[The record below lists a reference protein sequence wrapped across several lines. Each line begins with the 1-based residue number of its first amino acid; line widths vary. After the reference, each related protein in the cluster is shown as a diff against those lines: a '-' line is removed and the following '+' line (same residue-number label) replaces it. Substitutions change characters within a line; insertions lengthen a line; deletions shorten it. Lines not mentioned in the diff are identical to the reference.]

1 MAHFL
6 LFFKECL
13 FKNQWNTLSQ
23 TDLNSELGVLS
34 KVVERWKEIDGE
46 SITKTEL
53 ITISL
58 LFENLQ
64 GECII
69 LEEKQFL
76 KKKKDKLDLVR
87 LFTLYYTTILYARK
101 QKLLHS

>member
-1 MAHFL
+1 M
-6 LFFKECL
+6 
-13 FKNQWNTLSQ
+13 
-23 TDLNSELGVLS
+23 LS
-34 KVVERWKEIDGE
+34 KVVERWKDIDGE
-46 SITKTEL
+46 SRTKAEL

-76 KKKKDKLDLVR
+76 NKKNKLDLVR
-87 LFTLYYTTILYARK
+87 LFTLYYTTILYAREK
-101 QKLLHS
+101 KATPQLKGQHPEGSASSSANEDKVRQHLPM

>member
-23 TDLNSELGVLS
+23 TDLNSELGMFS
-34 KVVERWKEIDGE
+34 KVLERWKDIDRE
-46 SITKTEL
+46 SRTKTEL

-76 KKKKDKLDLVR
+76 NKKDKLDVVR

-101 QKLLHS
+101 KKPLHN

>member
-1 MAHFL
+1 M
-6 LFFKECL
+6 
-13 FKNQWNTLSQ
+13 
-23 TDLNSELGVLS
+23 LS

-46 SITKTEL
+46 SRTKTEL

-76 KKKKDKLDLVR
+76 KKKLGQIR
-87 LFTLYYTTILYARK
+87 PC
-101 QKLLHS
+101 

>member
-1 MAHFL
+1 MF
-6 LFFKECL
+6 
-13 FKNQWNTLSQ
+13 
-23 TDLNSELGVLS
+23 S
-34 KVVERWKEIDGE
+34 KVLERWKDIDRE
-46 SITKTEL
+46 SRTKTEL

-76 KKKKDKLDLVR
+76 NKKDKLDVVR

-101 QKLLHS
+101 KKKATSQLKGQHPEASASSFANEDKVRQHLPM

>member
-1 MAHFL
+1 M
-6 LFFKECL
+6 
-13 FKNQWNTLSQ
+13 
-23 TDLNSELGVLS
+23 LS

-46 SITKTEL
+46 SRTKTEL

-101 QKLLHS
+101 KKAASQLKGQHSESSAPSSADEDKVRQHLPM

>member
-1 MAHFL
+1 MVWEHL
-6 LFFKECL
+6 E
-13 FKNQWNTLSQ
+13 KNTGITEELPRV
-23 TDLNSELGVLS
+23 NSELGMLS

-46 SITKTEL
+46 SRTKTEL

-76 KKKKDKLDLVR
+76 KKKLGQIR
-87 LFTLYYTTILYARK
+87 PC
-101 QKLLHS
+101 